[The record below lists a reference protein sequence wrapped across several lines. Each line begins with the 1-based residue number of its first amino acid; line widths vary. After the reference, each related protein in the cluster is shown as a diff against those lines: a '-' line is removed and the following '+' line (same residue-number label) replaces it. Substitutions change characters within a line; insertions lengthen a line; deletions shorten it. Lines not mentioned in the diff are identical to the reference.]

1 MNNTILNRMKK
12 IRYKQC
18 MDIVNKMRTKT
29 SRKTVLVDTNYYK
42 LLSNEDF
49 IQKIPRKIDVR
60 NPFNIFYFNTLAGIM
75 IQLNNLH
82 NIPEISQDLE
92 YMKVWY
98 PEINIACNINITN
111 SEYRNKISKNCDYI
125 FNDNYCID
133 MNKLYI

>member
-1 MNNTILNRMKK
+1 MNNTILKRMKK

-18 MDIVNKMRTKT
+18 MDIVNKMRSKT
-29 SRKTVLVDTNYYK
+29 SRKTVLVDTNYHK

-60 NPFNIFYFNTLAGIM
+60 NPFNIFYFNTVAGIM

-82 NIPEISQDLE
+82 NIPQISQDLE

-133 MNKLYI
+133 MNKLSV

>member
-1 MNNTILNRMKK
+1 MNNTILKRLKK

-18 MDIVNKMRTKT
+18 MDIVNKMRSKT
-29 SRKTVLVDTNYYK
+29 SRKTVLVDTNYHK

-49 IQKIPRKIDVR
+49 IQKIPRKIDVK
-60 NPFNIFYFNTLAGIM
+60 NPFNIFYFNTVAGIM

-133 MNKLYI
+133 MNKLSV

>member
-1 MNNTILNRMKK
+1 MNNTILKRMKK

-18 MDIVNKMRTKT
+18 MDIVNKMRSKT
-29 SRKTVLVDTNYYK
+29 SRKTVLVDTNYHK

-60 NPFNIFYFNTLAGIM
+60 NPFNIFYFNTVAGIM

-133 MNKLYI
+133 MNKLSM

>member
-1 MNNTILNRMKK
+1 MNKTIMERMRQ

-18 MDIVNKMRTKT
+18 MDIVNKMRAKT
-29 SRKTVLVDTNYYK
+29 NKKTVLVDTNYYG

-49 IQKIPRKIDVR
+49 VQKIPRKIDIQ

-75 IQLNNLH
+75 MQVNNLH
-82 NIPEISQDLE
+82 NISQIYEDLK
-92 YMKVWY
+92 YMKIWY
-98 PEINIACNINITN
+98 PEIVIACNINITN

-133 MNKLYI
+133 MSKLSV

>member
-1 MNNTILNRMKK
+1 MNNTILKKMKE
-12 IRYKQC
+12 IRHKQC
-18 MDIVNKMRTKT
+18 MDIVNKMRSKT
-29 SRKTVLVDTNYYK
+29 SRKTVLVDTNYHK

-60 NPFNIFYFNTLAGIM
+60 NPFNIFYFNTVAGIM

-82 NIPEISQDLE
+82 NIPQISQDLE

-133 MNKLYI
+133 MNKLSV

>member
-1 MNNTILNRMKK
+1 MNNTILKRMKK

-18 MDIVNKMRTKT
+18 MDIVNKMRSKT
-29 SRKTVLVDTNYYK
+29 SRKTVLVDTNYHK

-49 IQKIPRKIDVR
+49 IQKIPRKIDVK
-60 NPFNIFYFNTLAGIM
+60 NPFNIFYFNTVAGIM

-133 MNKLYI
+133 MNKLSV

>member
-1 MNNTILNRMKK
+1 MNNTILKRMKK

-18 MDIVNKMRTKT
+18 MDIVNKMRSKT
-29 SRKTVLVDTNYYK
+29 SRKTVLVDTNYHK

-60 NPFNIFYFNTLAGIM
+60 NPFNIFYFNTVAGIM

-82 NIPEISQDLE
+82 NIPEISHDLE

-111 SEYRNKISKNCDYI
+111 SEYRNKISKICDYI

-133 MNKLYI
+133 MNKL